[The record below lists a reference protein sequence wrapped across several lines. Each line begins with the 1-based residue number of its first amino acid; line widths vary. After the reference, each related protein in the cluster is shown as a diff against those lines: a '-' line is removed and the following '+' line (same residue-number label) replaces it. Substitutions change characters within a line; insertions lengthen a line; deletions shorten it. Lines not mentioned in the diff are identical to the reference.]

1 MALPSYGQDVLQRR
15 MQTLGQQQPQANQ
28 FSVPSASD
36 VGGPT
41 SPPNFSQI
49 SPSSPND
56 AQGNREPNRDR
67 LYNDNYVAGP
77 GYNPYE
83 APNPYGGVAVSPTG
97 AVMGQRAITPAQGQT
112 SSSDAPKK
120 LKGTMNPE
128 NDPNMKKQS
137 KKSFNKGFFNIGDSK
152 ADNRSEKW
160 LKQDAQLT
168 DQLRQLLASQGDFA
182 SQFNENTGN
191 IADMFRRSI
200 NDINRNKGVALSD
213 LDNAMGASGMIR
225 SSGYGQEVGNTL
237 ADFSRQAF
245 DARMNKTTGMADQ
258 MAERQNFRRQL
269 EIAKLQARS
278 DALRRLA
285 AQRMDVGG
293 LIG

>member
-15 MQTLGQQQPQANQ
+15 MQTFGQDQPQANQ

-36 VGGPT
+36 VGGPN
-41 SPPNFSQI
+41 SPPNFGQI
-49 SPSSPND
+49 S
-56 AQGNREPNRDR
+56 AEHAGNRQPNRDR

-83 APNPYGGVAVSPTG
+83 APNPYGAVAVSPTG
-97 AVMGQRAITPAQGQT
+97 AVTGQRAINSGQGQAP
-112 SSSDAPKK
+112 SGNAPKK
-120 LKGTMNPE
+120 PSEPKGTMNPK
-128 NDPNMKKQS
+128 NDPNMKDQN
-137 KKSFNKGFFNIGDSK
+137 KKDFNKGFFNIGDSK

-160 LKQDAQLT
+160 LKQDAQLS

-200 NDINRNKGVALSD
+200 TDINRNRGTALSD
-213 LDNAMGASGMIR
+213 LDNSMAAGGMIR
-225 SSGYGQEVGNTL
+225 SSGYGQEVGNTR
-237 ADFSRQAF
+237 ADFARQAF

-258 MAERQNFRRQL
+258 MAEKQNFKRQL